1 MKILLI
7 ILSLLSLSAQAS
19 YIKRCEIINNEE
31 KCEIITNND
40 NFKQLSLNDVKLNSC
55 YLKAEGTKKV
65 FFKVTKLNGSAIN
78 AQAEVIINDTWDNKI
93 VIDQFFWEGENFN
106 YKLKEISC
114 DMTPH
119 LGNEQY
125 LLTMCGVDKSS
136 RGVRFCQK
144 PIIRPGLER
153 KL

>member
-1 MKILLI
+1 MKILI

-19 YIKRCEIINNEE
+19 YLKRCEVINNEE

-55 YLKAEGTKKV
+55 YLKHEGLKKV
-65 FFKVTKLNGSAIN
+65 FFKVTKLSGTAIN
-78 AQAEVIINDTWDNKI
+78 AQAEVLVNENWDNEI
-93 VIDQFFWEGENFN
+93 IIDQFFWEGENFN

-114 DMTPH
+114 DLTPH
-119 LGNEQY
+119 LGDEPF
-125 LLTMCGVDKSS
+125 LSKMCGVDKFS
-136 RGVRFCQK
+136 RGVRFCKQ
-144 PIIRPGLER
+144 PIIRPGFER